1 MQIEKKPI
9 ESLNPA
15 VYNPRKDLK
24 AGDTEYEKIK
34 NSILHFGYIDPIIV
48 NKDGTIIGGHQRYKV
63 LNELGYKEIEV
74 VMLDLSKDEEKA
86 LNIALNKISGEW
98 DMEQLGALLSE
109 LQGAG
114 LSDLTG
120 FDPAEISA
128 ILGEEKVTEDE
139 FNLEDNI
146 PEKPFS
152 QRGDIWCLGNHRV
165 LCGDSTSQ
173 QDIKKLMENELADCI
188 VTDPPYN
195 VDYEGTTGMKIQND
209 NMEDQTFFNFLTDF
223 YKRAYEVAKTGCP
236 IYIFH
241 ADSEGLN
248 FRKAMRTAGWEMK
261 QCLIWVKN
269 SLVLGRQDYQ
279 WKHEPCLYGWK
290 SGTAHKWYGAR
301 DKDTVIDLQ
310 DKTDFKKMSK
320 AELVKMLQEI
330 EQKEAEG
337 SSVIYC
343 DKPSKNDMHPTMK
356 PLRLIGK
363 LLHNSSTKGDCVLD
377 PFGGSGSTLITCEQM
392 GRKCYTNELD
402 EKYVDV
408 IVKRYIQFMGN
419 AANVFLIRD
428 GKKMCFEDLET
439 QLEEDEELAE

>member
-24 AGDTEYEKIK
+24 AGDSEYEKIK
-34 NSILHFGYIDPIIV
+34 NSILHFGYIDPIIA

-146 PEKPFS
+146 PEKPFT

-173 QDIKKLMENELADCI
+173 QDIQKLMDNQQADCI

-363 LLHNSSTKGDCVLD
+363 LLHNSSTKGDVVFD

-419 AANVFLIRD
+419 AAEIYLIRD
-428 GKKMCFEDLET
+428 GKKMPFEDLET
-439 QLEEDEELAE
+439 QLEEAEE